1 RTRPRP
7 PAHAGMAQAARMAF
21 PVGAAGSRAAG
32 MNDHVYLRPGD
43 LDKLAELV
51 FELAQQLHV
60 ERARRIALE
69 QALIAR
75 GVVTPTVIE
84 EMAAAPAACEPARE
98 QLDRSLERL
107 LRILDASGGPEAPM
121 R

>member
-1 RTRPRP
+1 
-7 PAHAGMAQAARMAF
+7 
-21 PVGAAGSRAAG
+21 

-75 GVVTPTVIE
+75 GAVTAAAIE
-84 EMAAAPAACEPARE
+84 ETAAAAVARDPARA

-107 LRILDASGGPEAPM
+107 MRILEASGGPEAPL